1 MSAELFSDPEKM
13 DAPWGK
19 PAAVEREHSLYLAPE
34 EKVAAVRRIRV
45 LHPAY
50 DNAIQFVQRTF
61 DKFGRFE
68 DPGGGRIIA
77 QSGGGKSAVVQHM
90 VEKYP
95 KIDTPERLIVP
106 VLAISVSSA
115 PRIGSILDSILAECS
130 FFLKSSKLRATE
142 DLKIPGKVDSVIEAF
157 ARCQV
162 RLLMVDEFS
171 HVGERKQ
178 GPMSKEITNTMKLI
192 YSATKVGQIFLG
204 EENANLPFE
213 QNGQLRTRLPGMISL
228 HMFEYGSEFLGVLQ
242 SFDEQ
247 LPMRYQAG
255 LAAPDISFALHAA
268 SGGQMRTLVKILSEA
283 VYIAASSDDNKISH
297 KHLKIAYDYVTG
309 GDPKLHNPFSAIG
322 K

>member
-1 MSAELFSDPEKM
+1 MSAELFSNPEKM
-13 DAPWGK
+13 DSPWGA
-19 PAAVEREHSLYLAPE
+19 PAAADRKHSLHLTPE
-34 EKVAAVRRIRV
+34 EKVAAVRRVRI

-50 DNAIQFVQRTF
+50 ENAIQFVQRTF

-95 KIDTPERLIVP
+95 PIDTPERLVIP
-106 VLAISVSSA
+106 VLAISVASS
-115 PRIGSILDSILAECS
+115 PRIGSILDSILTQCS
-130 FFLKSSKLRATE
+130 FLLKNSKLRVAE

-228 HMFEYGSEFLGVLQ
+228 HMFEYGAEFLGVLQ

-255 LAAPDISFALHAA
+255 LAAPDISFALHVA
-268 SGGQMRTLVKILSEA
+268 SNGQMRTLVKILSEA
-283 VYIAASSDDNKISH
+283 VYIAASDNKDKISCE
-297 KHLKIAYDYVTG
+297 HLRIAYDCVNG